1 MLVAG
6 IQFFIPVVLGNH
18 DVNFIFLPL
27 IQSISKLRSVED
39 KELFTK
45 NLNFNLYLLQ
55 FVK

>member
-6 IQFFIPVVLGNH
+6 IQFFIPVVLGNQ